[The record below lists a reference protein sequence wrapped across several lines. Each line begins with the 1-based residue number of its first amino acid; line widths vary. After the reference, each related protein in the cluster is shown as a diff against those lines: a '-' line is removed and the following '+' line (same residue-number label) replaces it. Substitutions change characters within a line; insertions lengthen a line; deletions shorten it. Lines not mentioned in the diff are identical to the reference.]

1 LYVNAVRIY
10 SDADGESHFEDIE
23 LDLVPLSVGELRTS
37 STENWPASTVQFR
50 QVDDDFESGFHTAPK
65 RRVVINLAGF
75 SELEVSS
82 GERRIVGPG
91 IVQLVEDTSGRG
103 HKAAKTTGQPL
114 QMLIIGLD

>member
-1 LYVNAVRIY
+1 MNAVRIF
-10 SDADGESHFEDIE
+10 SDTEGESHFEDIE
-23 LDLVPLSVGELRTS
+23 LDLLPLAVGDLRTA

-50 QVDDDFESGFHTAPK
+50 QVDDDFESGFHVAPK
-65 RRVVINLAGF
+65 RRIVINLAGF

-91 IVQLVEDTSGRG
+91 VVQLVEDLEGRG
-103 HKAAKTTGQPL
+103 HKAAKTTGEPL

>member
-1 LYVNAVRIY
+1 MNAVRIY

-50 QVDDDFESGFHTAPK
+50 QVDDDFQSDFHTAPK
-65 RRVVINLAGF
+65 RRIVINLAGF

-82 GERRIVGPG
+82 GERRVVGPG
-91 IVQLVEDTSGRG
+91 IVQLVEDLEGRG
-103 HKAAKTTGQPL
+103 HKAAKTTGEPL
-114 QMLIIGLD
+114 QMLIIGLE